1 MSSQADNLFGLIS
14 LRGSRSRLICRDDGV
29 SHRIAFDS
37 GARSGA
43 QVFCSL
49 STGLAI
55 GPIRSDG
62 QVAGGADANLDG
74 PHATLSEPNGA
85 LDGVDPR
92 CVRANCGQLS
102 RPIVWLV
109 RRSARGWLA

>member
-1 MSSQADNLFGLIS
+1 MCGLKWIILFGLIS
-14 LRGSRSRLICRDDGV
+14 LRGSRSRLICRDDGL

-49 STGLAI
+49 STGAALR
-55 GPIRSDG
+55 PIRLDR

-74 PHATLSEPNGA
+74 PHAALSELNGA
-85 LDGVDPR
+85 LDGVGPR
-92 CVRANCGQLS
+92 CVCAD
-102 RPIVWLV
+102 
-109 RRSARGWLA
+109 RG